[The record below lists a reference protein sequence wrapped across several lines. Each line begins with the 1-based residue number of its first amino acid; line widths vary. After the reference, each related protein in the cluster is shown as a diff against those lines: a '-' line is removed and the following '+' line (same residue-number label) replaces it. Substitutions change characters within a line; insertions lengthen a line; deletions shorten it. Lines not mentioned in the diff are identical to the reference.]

1 MLYDNFD
8 EDSCP
13 VCAQYSQPNTTTKF
27 NYAVLFEGDPPT
39 ESTTTTTTTTTV
51 ETTTTNIMTDGTT
64 TVESTIQIT
73 TTKDTEESDV
83 SKNVV
88 KMENEESTTK
98 TVTTVD
104 PDTDTTTVVETTT
117 TVVVETTSNQALLC
131 NKTMSYGVFLTQNVR
146 KPKNVFF
153 RYFPFIFNFRM
164 ILKRAK
170 NVAVLWISL
179 ETNICYLFK
188 PGI

>member
-13 VCAQYSQPNTTTKF
+13 VCAQYSQPDTTTKF

-39 ESTTTTTTTTTV
+39 ESTTTTTTTV
-51 ETTTTNIMTDGTT
+51 ETTTTKIMTDGTT
-64 TVESTIQIT
+64 TVQSTIQIT

-146 KPKNVFF
+146 KPKTVFS

-188 PGI
+188 LGI